1 MNIYDISK
9 EAKVSTATVS
19 RVLNGN
25 AKVSEKTRA
34 KVMEVIQRHGYQP
47 SALARGLSLKSMSMI
62 GIMAADCKA
71 PFLALSIHYLED
83 FLRDK
88 NYSTMLCCTGYEWEN
103 KKKRLEFLLAKNVD
117 AVILVGSGFVDSD
130 DSMNQYIRDAADKVP
145 VMLINASM
153 SYPNIYSVACDDRK
167 AVYEATEWLYRSGSE
182 NVLFIYNQTSY
193 SGIRKLAGFH
203 EAARTYG
210 KDWNRYSV
218 FCPNELVN
226 VHNIADF
233 VDRVYQRDLP
243 FDAVVTADDNLAAG
257 VLKFARR
264 REIKVPEELRVIG
277 FNNSYITE
285 YCQPELTSI
294 DNRLEELCKISV
306 DAIADLL
313 EHHIIPHNEMLS
325 ARLVEREST

>member
-1 MNIYDISK
+1 MTKIVFIRHAESEYNKDGIWAGRVDCSLTEKGIEAAKELGKTIKNNFDAIYCSPLKRTKQTLEAIFPDAKPIYDNRIIEIS
-9 EAKVSTATVS
+9 
-19 RVLNGN
+19 
-25 AKVSEKTRA
+25 
-34 KVMEVIQRHGYQP
+34 
-47 SALARGLSLKSMSMI
+47 I
-62 GIMAADCKA
+62 G
-71 PFLALSIHYLED
+71 
-83 FLRDK
+83 
-88 NYSTMLCCTGYEWEN
+88 EWEN

>member
-25 AKVSEKTRA
+25 SKVSEKTRA
-34 KVMEVIQRHGYQP
+34 AVMEVIQKHGYQP

-71 PFLALSIHYLED
+71 PFLALAIHYLED

-88 NYSTMLCCTGYEWEN
+88 NYSTLLCCTGYDLED
-103 KKKRLEFLLAKNVD
+103 KKKRLEFLLTKNVD
-117 AVILVGSGFVDSD
+117 AVILVGSGFVDCD
-130 DSMNQYIRDAADKVP
+130 DSMNQYIKNAADKVP
-145 VMLINASM
+145 IMLINASM

-167 AVYEATEWLYRSGSE
+167 AVFEATEWLYRTGSE
-182 NVLFIYNQTSY
+182 NVLFVYNQTSY

-210 KDWNRYSV
+210 KDWQEYSV
-218 FCPNELVN
+218 YCPNEIVN
-226 VHNIADF
+226 VHKIADF
-233 VDRVYQRDLP
+233 IEGIYRKGLK
-243 FDAVVTADDNLAAG
+243 FDAAVTADDNLAAG
-257 VLKFARR
+257 IIKFCKRM
-264 REIKVPEELRVIG
+264 EISVPGKVRVIG

-285 YCQPELTSI
+285 YCEPELSSI
-294 DNRLEELCKISV
+294 DNRLEELCRTCV
-306 DAIADLL
+306 EATADLL
-313 EHHIIPHNEMLS
+313 ENNIIPHNEMIS
-325 ARLVEREST
+325 AKLVLRGST

>member
-34 KVMEVIQRHGYQP
+34 KVLEVIEKHGYQP
-47 SALARGLSLKSMSMI
+47 NALARGLSLKSMSMI

-71 PFLALSIHYLED
+71 PFLALAIHYLED

-88 NYSTMLCCTGYEWEN
+88 NYSTLLCCTGYEWEN
-103 KKKRLEFLLAKNVD
+103 KKKRLEFLISKNVD

-153 SYPNIYSVACDDRK
+153 SYPNVYSVACDDRK
-167 AVYEATEWLYRSGSE
+167 AVYEATEWLYRSGS
-182 NVLFIYNQTSY
+182 NHVLFIYNQKSY

-210 KDWNRYSV
+210 KEWNRYSV
-218 FCPNELVN
+218 HCPNEIVN
-226 VHNIADF
+226 VHSIADF
-233 VDRVYQRDLP
+233 VENVYQSGLP

-257 VLKFARR
+257 VLKFAKR
-264 REIKVPEELRVIG
+264 REIEIPKQLRVIG

-285 YCQPELTSI
+285 YCQPELSSI
-294 DNRLEELCKISV
+294 DNRLEELCRLCV
-306 DAIADLL
+306 DAIAELL
-313 EHHIIPHNEMLS
+313 ENHTIPHNEMLS
-325 ARLVEREST
+325 ARLVVREST